1 MVPYPASASAA
12 DSVASVAVLSD
23 IHGVLPALDAVLAE
37 PAVQAAD
44 RIVLTGDIAA
54 GPQPVPVLD
63 RLRGLGERVT
73 WVRGNAD
80 RELVALARGE
90 VDDVGDPIA
99 PWAASQLS
107 AEHVDWLD
115 RLPYPV
121 TLEITGFGDVLFCH
135 ATPRDDEEVVVVDS
149 RLERWSE
156 VLAGL
161 PEQVMTV
168 VCGHTHMPFTRLAH
182 GRLIVNPGSVGMP
195 YGRAGA
201 HWALLADGAVTLRR
215 TVYDAEAACAAIR
228 DQSGYPDAAEW
239 ADYFVH
245 ARASDADALGAFGPR
260 DGRAP

>member
-1 MVPYPASASAA
+1 
-12 DSVASVAVLSD
+12 
-23 IHGVLPALDAVLAE
+23 
-37 PAVQAAD
+37 
-44 RIVLTGDIAA
+44 
-54 GPQPVPVLD
+54 
-63 RLRGLGERVT
+63 
-73 WVRGNAD
+73 
-80 RELVALARGE
+80 
-90 VDDVGDPIA
+90 
-99 PWAASQLS
+99 
-107 AEHVDWLD
+107 
-115 RLPYPV
+115 V
-121 TLEITGFGDVLFCH
+121 TLAVKGFGDVLFCH

-149 RLERWSE
+149 RLDRWSE
-156 VLAGL
+156 VLDGL

-215 TVYDAEAACAAIR
+215 TVYDADAACAAIR